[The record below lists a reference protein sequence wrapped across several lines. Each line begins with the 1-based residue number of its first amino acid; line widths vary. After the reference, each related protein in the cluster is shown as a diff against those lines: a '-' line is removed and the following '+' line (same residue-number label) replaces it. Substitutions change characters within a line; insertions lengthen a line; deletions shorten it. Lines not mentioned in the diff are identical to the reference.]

1 MMTLCFFCLV
11 AGSSLTNVQ
20 FCKNLSM
27 TAKVKKNL
35 ESLELL
41 NSSLKW
47 VKTFIYLW
55 KKLQSILVT
64 KQSNLT
70 LKYERPETHSQ
81 WI

>member
-47 VKTFIYLW
+47 VKTFIYLT
-55 KKLQSILVT
+55 KNYNQSLLQNKVI
-64 KQSNLT
+64 
-70 LKYERPETHSQ
+70 
-81 WI
+81 